1 MKTRQLILLA
11 CMMMTLIACHQPSHV
26 TSPDGRTQLSFLLD
40 KNGTPM
46 YNVTKD
52 GKTVLTDCPMGFVL
66 QNGELTEGFS
76 LEKAK
81 AGSNDEIWETVWGEE
96 RFIRNHYKELEVHL
110 RHASGRRMDIC
121 FRVFDDGFAFRY
133 VFPEAGDSLVI
144 LSEQTAY
151 RFAAEPMVWSI
162 PWRTEYYEALWHKT
176 PISAMDTAC
185 SPITL
190 EMGDGTYAFLH
201 EAALTDYPAQNFYVQ
216 DNILKTYLTPWQNG
230 VAAYEK
236 APFTTPWR
244 FVILADDL
252 QEMMASRIMLNLNEP
267 CKIEDT
273 SWIKPM
279 KFIGIWWG
287 MHLQTMT
294 WHAGP
299 KHGATTENM
308 KRYLQFA
315 ADNNIGGVLAEGW
328 NLGWETW
335 EHFDFTTPYP
345 DWNMDELSRYADS

>member
-1 MKTRQLILLA
+1 MNKVVLSTCLRGILFLPLIF
-11 CMMMTLIACHQPSHV
+11 IACSVHQPMEV
-26 TSPDGRTQLSFLLD
+26 TSPNGRTRVSFRLNEKGAPAYD
-40 KNGTPM
+40 VMKA
-46 YNVTKD
+46 
-52 GKTVLTDCPMGFVL
+52 GKAVLTDCPMGFVL
-66 QNGELTEGFS
+66 QDGELIEGFERTKSRTRS
-76 LEKAK
+76 L
-81 AGSNDEIWETVWGEE
+81 DETWETVWGEE
-96 RFIRNHYKELEVHL
+96 RFIRNHYEELLVHL

-133 VFPEAGDSLVI
+133 VFPDEGDSLVV
-144 LSEQTAY
+144 LSEETAY
-151 RFAAEPMVWSI
+151 HFAEEPEVWSI
-162 PWRTEYYEALWHKT
+162 PWQTEYYEALWHKT
-176 PISAMDTAC
+176 PMSVTDTAC

-190 EMGDGTYAFLH
+190 EMADGAYAFMH
-201 EAALTDYPAQNFYVQ
+201 EAALTDYPAQNFIFDGVTTRT
-216 DNILKTYLTPWQNG
+216 LLTPWQNG

-236 APFTTPWR
+236 TPFATPWR

-252 QEMMASRIMLNLNEP
+252 QELLASRIMLNLNEP

-315 ADNNIGGVLAEGW
+315 ADNGIGGVLAEGW

-345 DWNMDELSRYADS
+345 D